1 MREDDDAEVSV
12 RNFNRGNNNSNNKND
27 DDVHQINID
36 GHLFDASAI
45 CAVLRD
51 TDERFN
57 NINCQQHPKNRG
69 KITIRN
75 VSIGKLVL
83 QGFEK
88 LLNQKQSNNNN
99 SNNNNNNNS
108 NTSSSNKP
116 CYRWTNRICLL
127 YTSPSPRDGILSRM
141 PSSA

>member
-12 RNFNRGNNNSNNKND
+12 RNFNRGNNSNSNNSNSNSNKHD

-36 GHLFDASAI
+36 GHLFDSSAI

-51 TDERFN
+51 TEHCN
-57 NINCQQHPKNRG
+57 SINNCQQHPKNRG

-88 LLNQKQSNNNN
+88 LLNQKQSNNY
-99 SNNNNNNNS
+99 NNNNNNNSS

-116 CYRWTNRICLL
+116 CYRWTNRMIFI
-127 YTSPSPRDGILSRM
+127 SILFVHL
-141 PSSA
+141 